1 MIKTLCLKILGLFT
15 KKGLGILFKIL
26 FTESASLLFK
36 DLIDYD
42 NQMAA
47 YNFVKELNE
56 RTDIDGLEK
65 AKIFNKKMLEWAL
78 KEGKKLT
85 TSIINLLREW
95 AVNMIKKEKGL

>member
-1 MIKTLCLKILGLFT
+1 MIKTLCLKLLGLFT

-26 FTESASLLFK
+26 FTQTTSVLFN

-47 YNFVKELNE
+47 YNFVKELNN
-56 RTDIDGLEK
+56 RDDIDTLEK
-65 AKIFNKKMLEWAL
+65 AKIFNKKMLEWAK
-78 KEGKKLT
+78 KEGKKLS
-85 TSIINLLREW
+85 TSLINFLREW